1 MLTEVDPLLKNVPP
15 HSADAERAV
24 LGALMIDPS
33 AIDDVA
39 VLVQPEHFYKPSHT
53 LIYSTI
59 LDLWRADK
67 PVDVVLLNEELATR
81 NVLEQVGGTAAL
93 AELTEAV
100 PTSANAPYYA
110 KIVRDHAARRDL
122 IRVTAEVQK
131 DAFDTSAPTEELL
144 DRTEKRLFEVTQQ
157 RIRSEA
163 VPVATVVEEA
173 FRRLKQLKDGQG
185 VSGLPTGFVDVDELT
200 QGFQPG
206 EMTILAARPSM
217 GKCVAWDTEV
227 LLSDGSVVTIEEVHR
242 ARRGEAL
249 LTLDEA
255 LKLRLT
261 TPSVY
266 VDDGVKPV
274 FRVTTRLGRTI
285 ETTASHPFLTVEG
298 WRPLAELSVGV
309 RIAVPRVL
317 PVFGAER
324 LRPCE
329 VKLLAYLIGDGGLTG
344 RCPHFTNTRQEVAA
358 EFLEAVAAFGG
369 LVVRRTSLADGRA
382 PSWRISAD
390 RRVRGAARRAF
401 AARLEEALV
410 ARGRGARRAVARTL
424 GVSPATITHWCRGST
439 APDQAALERL
449 AEALGTTWQALSPG
463 GADALRRDAGSPLT
477 RWLAALGLMGKGA
490 AEKFVPGVVFRL
502 ERPQVALF
510 LNRLFT
516 TDGWVTVL
524 RTGQV
529 QVGYASVSERLARQV
544 QHLLLRF
551 GVVAKV
557 RRREVLYRGE
567 RRPSWQL
574 DVTDAASLRAFV
586 AEIGVFGKAHAVE
599 RARQA
604 LAAGP
609 GRSDTVP
616 VEVWARLEQARGG
629 EAWASLGRR
638 AGLAG
643 ASNLHVGAR
652 APSRDLEALEARPE
666 RAWRGA
672 RSDANWSFASDEQ
685 RSRRRFRRNLL
696 RNTAGSEAACRS
708 SRPSPGGP
716 RGTALA
722 EPGLVDLA
730 RSDVL
735 WDEVVSIE
743 AAGSKQVYDLT
754 IPETHN
760 FVAGDVC
767 VHNTS
772 FCLNI
777 LRNITVYQGRPAV
790 FFSLEMPRLQVT
802 SNILCSLAK
811 IDGHRLRGGYL
822 TRDEERSFLDAAEI
836 LAPAPL
842 FIDDTPGLSTMEL
855 RAKVRRLKAQ
865 HDIGFV
871 VIDYLQLM
879 SGSDRSAQESRQQ
892 EVSEISRM
900 IKALARE
907 LHIPIMALAQLSRK
921 VEERKDHKPMM
932 SDLRES
938 GCLAGDTLVTLAD
951 TGRRVP
957 IRDLEG
963 RAGFEVW
970 ALNQTTYRLERA
982 SVSAAFCTGVK
993 PVFRLVTRQGR
1004 SIRATAN
1011 HRFLTVSGWRRLDEL
1026 APGERI
1032 ATPRELVHGPGAA
1045 TMSSAELGL
1054 LAHLIGDGCTLE
1066 RRAVQYTT
1074 TDDDLAELV
1083 MDLAREQFGAEVR
1096 PRKRVE
1102 RRWIQ
1107 VYLPTTR
1114 AVTHG
1119 VRNPVCEWL
1128 DAHGLF
1134 GKRSHE
1140 KFVPERVFEQPG
1152 EGIARFLRHL
1162 WATDGCLFA
1171 GGSYPAIYY
1180 ASSSERLAADVQALL
1195 LRLGIQSVLRR
1206 VPQRG
1211 GRDQLHVSITGQ
1223 PDMLRFLDVVGAV
1236 GGRKLEALA
1245 RIRREL
1251 AGRGANTNR
1260 DVIPAEVWRSLV
1272 KPAMRR
1278 RSLSERQFQ
1287 AALRQSYCGA
1297 SLYRQDLGRERAAR
1311 VAQVLELE
1319 PLAALATS
1327 QVYWDEVV
1335 SIEPAGEERVYD
1347 LTVPGLHCFVASDV
1361 VVHNSIE
1368 QDADLIMLLFRPEY
1382 YDPGNEELKNKA
1394 EVIVAKNRNGPVG
1407 EVKMAFFNSHMR
1419 FESLTRM

>member
-15 HSADAERAV
+15 HSVDAERAI
-24 LGALMIDPS
+24 LGALLIDPS

-39 VLVQPEHFYKPSHT
+39 VLVHPEHFYKPSHT
-53 LIYSTI
+53 VIYSTI

-67 PVDVVLLNEELATR
+67 PVDVVLLNEEMATR

-173 FRRLKQLKDGQG
+173 FRRLKAIKDGQG

-227 LLSDGSVVTIEEVHR
+227 VLGDGSVVTIEEVHR

-274 FRVTTRLGRTI
+274 FRVTTRLGRTV

-344 RCPHFTNTRQEVAA
+344 RCPHFTNTRPDVAA
-358 EFLEAVAAFGG
+358 EFQEAVAEFGG
-369 LVVRRTSLADGRA
+369 LVALRTSLTDERA

-390 RRVRGAARRAF
+390 PGARGAARGAF
-401 AARLEEALV
+401 AARLEEALE
-410 ARGRGARRAVARTL
+410 ARGRGARRAVARAL
-424 GVSPATITHWCRGST
+424 GVSPATVTHWCRGAT
-439 APDQAALERL
+439 APDQATLERL
-449 AEALGTTWQALSPG
+449 AEALGTTWQALAPG
-463 GADALRRDAGSPLT
+463 GADALRRGAQSPLA

-490 AEKFVPGVVFRL
+490 AEKFVPAVVFRL
-502 ERPQVALF
+502 ERPLVALF

-557 RRREVLYRGE
+557 RRREALYRGE

-604 LAAGP
+604 LASGP

-616 VEVWARLEQARGG
+616 VEVWARLERARGG

-652 APSRDLEALEARPE
+652 APSRERLEAL
-666 RAWRGA
+666 
-672 RSDANWSFASDEQ
+672 
-685 RSRRRFRRNLL
+685 
-696 RNTAGSEAACRS
+696 GS
-708 SRPSPGGP
+708 
-716 RGTALA
+716 ALA
-722 EPGLVDLA
+722 EPALVDLA

-743 AAGSKQVYDLT
+743 ATGSKQVYDLT

-982 SVSAAFCTGVK
+982 PVSAAFCTGVK
-993 PVFRLVTRQGR
+993 PVFRLTTRQGR

-1011 HRFLTVSGWRRLDEL
+1011 HRFFTVSGWRRLDEL
-1026 APGERI
+1026 GSGERI
-1032 ATPRELVHGPGAA
+1032 ATPRELIPGPG
-1045 TMSSAELGL
+1045 
-1054 LAHLIGDGCTLE
+1054 
-1066 RRAVQYTT
+1066 
-1074 TDDDLAELV
+1074 
-1083 MDLAREQFGAEVR
+1083 
-1096 PRKRVE
+1096 
-1102 RRWIQ
+1102 
-1107 VYLPTTR
+1107 
-1114 AVTHG
+1114 
-1119 VRNPVCEWL
+1119 
-1128 DAHGLF
+1128 
-1134 GKRSHE
+1134 
-1140 KFVPERVFEQPG
+1140 
-1152 EGIARFLRHL
+1152 
-1162 WATDGCLFA
+1162 
-1171 GGSYPAIYY
+1171 
-1180 ASSSERLAADVQALL
+1180 
-1195 LRLGIQSVLRR
+1195 
-1206 VPQRG
+1206 
-1211 GRDQLHVSITGQ
+1211 VS
-1223 PDMLRFLDVVGAV
+1223 
-1236 GGRKLEALA
+1236 
-1245 RIRREL
+1245 
-1251 AGRGANTNR
+1251 
-1260 DVIPAEVWRSLV
+1260 
-1272 KPAMRR
+1272 
-1278 RSLSERQFQ
+1278 RQN
-1287 AALRQSYCGA
+1287 
-1297 SLYRQDLGRERAAR
+1297 LGRERAAR

-1335 SIEPAGEERVYD
+1335 SIEPDGEERVYD
-1347 LTVPGLHCFVASDV
+1347 LTVPDLHCFVANDV